1 MLRRKSKAD
10 QTGCGSTELATE
22 HLHELIARRAYELY
36 ELRGSGPGDELTDW
50 LMAEQ
55 EILAVVTGLK
65 AAAIDRIGIAD
76 AVGESKSPGKG
87 ARSVSNGS
95 PRKKTSATAPRS
107 TGKPKGV
114 HP

>member
-50 LMAEQ
+50 LMAER
-55 EILAVVTGLK
+55 EILDGVTGLK
-65 AAAIDRIGIAD
+65 AAAVERVATTYPVD
-76 AVGESKSPGKG
+76 ESKLQGSDTKPI
-87 ARSVSNGS
+87 SNGS
-95 PRKKTSATAPRS
+95 SRKKTSATTPRS
-107 TGKPKGV
+107 AGKPKGA

>member
-1 MLRRKSKAD
+1 MLRQKSKAD
-10 QTGCGSTELATE
+10 QTGRGSTEPATE

-55 EILAVVTGLK
+55 EILAGTTGLK
-65 AAAIDRIGIAD
+65 ATAINRIGIAD
-76 AVGESKSPGKG
+76 TVGESKLPGKG
-87 ARSVSNGS
+87 ARPVSNGS
-95 PRKKTSATAPRS
+95 PRKKTSATTPRS